1 MTTNLVT
8 DTAMSRIPD
17 NHTQVPA
24 GMDPAAA
31 APSWRSEFTAVLR
44 HEWKPLRRL
53 HGWFGIIWLLGLWI
67 VPVIDHPGWLLF
79 IGLAYVWAVVPSLA
93 GSDVLDGTEEFSF
106 SLPPG
111 RGMLYAARLLIVLL
125 ALLLLTAVGGL
136 AIALDLPPRLWSL
149 VMDSGLA
156 EPFPP
161 VETRF
166 MYGLAVVLPLSA
178 AAIAFVLAALAG
190 SRTRVGQSALIAVVA
205 VGLLALGAFYLDHLL
220 WGEPRGWICLSMHG
234 VLALALPAA
243 GWRAF
248 LRKEAVIG
256 AGGRS
261 AGGWLPW
268 VILGLVLLV
277 VVLLLSFVSYQQA
290 AGPPSRPVPQSPASP

>member
-1 MTTNLVT
+1 MTTNPVT
-8 DTAMSRIPD
+8 DTAMSRSPD

-24 GMDPAAA
+24 DMAAAA

-67 VPVIDHPGWLLF
+67 VPVFNHPGWLLAL
-79 IGLAYVWAVVPSLA
+79 GLVYVWAVVPSLA

-161 VETRF
+161 VETRLF
-166 MYGLAVVLPLSA
+166 YGLAVVLPLSV

-190 SRTRVGQSALIAVVA
+190 SRTRVGHSSLIAVVA
-205 VGLLALGAFYLDHLL
+205 AGLLTFGAFYLEFVL
-220 WGEPRGWICLSMHG
+220 WGDDLRGWICLSMHG

-256 AGGRS
+256 AGGRA
-261 AGGWLPW
+261 AGGWLIW
-268 VILGLVLLV
+268 VILG
-277 VVLLLSFVSYQQA
+277 VVLLLALLLLNFVSYQQ